1 MTKQEQIQECEDII
15 KESRIVITRYT
26 SVIKAMEEQI
36 ELLKLSDDSR
46 EYKC

>member
-15 KESRIVITRYT
+15 KESKIVIIRYNA
-26 SVIKAMEEQI
+26 VIKAMEEQI
-36 ELLKLSDDSR
+36 KKLNESDSR